1 MLINELIDSF
11 DSFDAMKSI
20 VRSLVALLCCS
31 LVPGALALRPRKPFA
46 LAEKVAQPHILSS
59 SKSFDVS
66 VNCNPCADGFKADK
80 PSAIAG
86 TSIDNSSSDKI
97 LGIRG
102 GASVVGAVTSPA
114 FWLSEYL

>member
-11 DSFDAMKSI
+11 DAMKSN

-46 LAEKVAQPHILSS
+46 LAEKVAQPHSFPA
-59 SKSFDVS
+59 KSFN
-66 VNCNPCADGFKADK
+66 VNVKCNPGVDRFKTNDH
-80 PSAIAG
+80 SAFAG
-86 TSIDNSSSDKI
+86 TSDKI
-97 LGIRG
+97 IGIRG

-114 FWLSEYL
+114 FWLSE